1 MTAQQLTGMLSQI
14 PFVLIFAVTL
24 AQAIRRPRRTSI
36 DTAVLFGAFT
46 TVVIIS
52 WAADM
57 LDYSGARAVTTSQV
71 ILIAALPHLLLRV
84 AGDFVDVS
92 ENLER
97 ASGIGLA
104 ALSVAAIASGD
115 ALPGWLVIATALYFV
130 VVVVYSAIAFVH
142 GARHAR
148 GVTARRLHAAA
159 AGSVVVGMVILTIA
173 ARLLIDDFPAMWS
186 VILERMLTVI
196 SGICYFVAFS
206 PPRLLRRAWQEPEIR
221 SLLGRVAMLPRL
233 PQTSMIVRELQE
245 GAAAAVGAPHAAIGL
260 WDAEQ
265 NLLRFARDGA
275 IIDIIPGEWIAGRA
289 FSKQQAI
296 FSENTIHD
304 DPVHGDTYLARHA
317 TTMLAA
323 PITAGVRRLGVLTV
337 FAPRLPI
344 FADDDLQLVQ
354 LLADQA
360 AVVLESRALIDEAT
374 RVQAR
379 EEATRLRDDFL
390 VSAAHDL
397 RTPLTAVITRAQI
410 IERRARREP
419 AAPTDLEGIRNII
432 GDLRRLNALIS
443 ELLDAARVEHGR
455 LVEAHANV
463 DLVALIA
470 EAGKRHDWSRHQL
483 VLDTPQPVIGACDPV
498 RVAQLIDNLIEN
510 AIKYS
515 PNGGEVRIALRATE
529 NEARVTVSDKGVGIP
544 PADTPHIFERFH
556 RAGNVDT
563 ARFSGMGLGLY
574 ICRGIV
580 EQHGGKI
587 GVQSHLG
594 EGTTFE
600 VSLPLGT
607 A

>member
-1 MTAQQLTGMLSQI
+1 
-14 PFVLIFAVTL
+14 
-24 AQAIRRPRRTSI
+24 
-36 DTAVLFGAFT
+36 
-46 TVVIIS
+46 
-52 WAADM
+52 
-57 LDYSGARAVTTSQV
+57 
-71 ILIAALPHLLLRV
+71 
-84 AGDFVDVS
+84 
-92 ENLER
+92 
-97 ASGIGLA
+97 
-104 ALSVAAIASGD
+104 
-115 ALPGWLVIATALYFV
+115 
-130 VVVVYSAIAFVH
+130 
-142 GARHAR
+142 
-148 GVTARRLHAAA
+148 
-159 AGSVVVGMVILTIA
+159 
-173 ARLLIDDFPAMWS
+173 
-186 VILERMLTVI
+186 
-196 SGICYFVAFS
+196 
-206 PPRLLRRAWQEPEIR
+206 
-221 SLLGRVAMLPRL
+221 
-233 PQTSMIVRELQE
+233 
-245 GAAAAVGAPHAAIGL
+245 
-260 WDAEQ
+260 
-265 NLLRFARDGA
+265 
-275 IIDIIPGEWIAGRA
+275 
-289 FSKQQAI
+289 
-296 FSENTIHD
+296 
-304 DPVHGDTYLARHA
+304 
-317 TTMLAA
+317 
-323 PITAGVRRLGVLTV
+323 
-337 FAPRLPI
+337 
-344 FADDDLQLVQ
+344 
-354 LLADQA
+354 
-360 AVVLESRALIDEAT
+360 
-374 RVQAR
+374 VQAR

-463 DLVALIA
+463 DRVALIA